1 MIALPRRFILVMGW
15 VSVTFVVAFAIV
27 QIRTQTMPSP
37 SLAALALFAGAFL
50 LLVVDRDPDRLPR
63 WKAALGTVAGAAVPV
78 LGTVAV
84 DPLRDSYASGG
95 WSVSAAGCMAVVLHW
110 RRREPLAWLLTAA
123 LVVHTLFWAGPDG
136 LDRFSVSAT
145 VLLIAVLAGGGWAL
159 QRTAG
164 DMQRSSAAERREL
177 EYRAAQDAYHAERQ
191 LRLAMTGRLAQP
203 MLQRIADARGRI
215 DPADRAECRVLEQT
229 IRDEIRG
236 RRLLNDVLRDR
247 IIALRRGGAIVQVN
261 DDGGIDDLDPAVI
274 DPMLTRVAEAI
285 APLQSDRIIIRT
297 SPADSPSALTVVA
310 TSSDPIAAALG
321 LDDGDDRVDLWLEI
335 DRPVGAPSP
344 G

>member
-1 MIALPRRFILVMGW
+1 MIALPRRFILIMGW
-15 VSVTFVVAFAIV
+15 VSMTFVVTFAIV
-27 QIRTQTMPSP
+27 QIRTQTVPGPSI
-37 SLAALALFAGAFL
+37 AALVLFAGVFL
-50 LLVVDRDPDRLPR
+50 LLFVDRDPDRLPR

-84 DPLRDSYASGG
+84 DPLRDSYDSGG
-95 WSVSAAGCMAVVLHW
+95 WSVRAAGCMVVVLYW

-123 LVVHTLFWAGPDG
+123 LVAHTMLWAGPGG
-136 LDRFSVSAT
+136 LDRFSVSRT
-145 VLLIAVLAGGGWAL
+145 VLLVAVLAGGGWAL
-159 QRTAG
+159 QRTTR
-164 DMQRSSAAERREL
+164 DMQRSSAAERREI
-177 EYRAAQDAYHAERQ
+177 EYLAAQDAYHAERQ
-191 LRLAMTGRLAQP
+191 LRFVTTGRLAAP
-203 MLQRIADARGRI
+203 MLQRIADARGRL
-215 DPADRAECRVLEQT
+215 DPADRAECRVLEET

-247 IIALRRGGAIVQVN
+247 IMALRRRGSIVQVN
-261 DDGGIDDLDPAVI
+261 DDGGIDDLEPAVV

-285 APLQSDRIIIRT
+285 APLTSDRIVIRT
-297 SPADSPSALTVVA
+297 SAADSPSALTVVA

-335 DRPVGAPSP
+335 DRPVGTPS

>member
-15 VSVTFVVAFAIV
+15 VSMTFVVAFAIV

-37 SLAALALFAGAFL
+37 SIAALALFAGAFL
-50 LLVVDRDPDRLPR
+50 LLFVDRDPDRLPR
-63 WKAALGTVAGAAVPV
+63 WKAALGTVAGAAIPV

-123 LVVHTLFWAGPDG
+123 LVVHTMLWAGPDG

-145 VLLIAVLAGGGWAL
+145 VLLVAVLAGGGWAL
-159 QRTAG
+159 QRTAR
-164 DMQRSSAAERREL
+164 DMDRSSAAERREL

-191 LRLAMTGRLAQP
+191 LRFVTTGRLAAP

-215 DPADRAECRVLEQT
+215 DAADRAECRVLEQT

-247 IIALRRGGAIVQVN
+247 IMALRWRGAIVQVN
-261 DDGGIDDLDPAVI
+261 DDGGIDDLEPAVVE
-274 DPMLTRVAEAI
+274 PMLTRVAEAI
-285 APLQSDRIIIRT
+285 APLTSDRIVIRT

-335 DRPVGAPSP
+335 DRPVGAPP

>member
-27 QIRTQTMPSP
+27 QIRTQTMPGP

-191 LRLAMTGRLAQP
+191 LR
-203 MLQRIADARGRI
+203 I
-215 DPADRAECRVLEQT
+215 DPADGAECRVLEQT

-274 DPMLTRVAEAI
+274 DPLLTRVAEAI

-321 LDDGDDRVDLWLEI
+321 LDDGDDRVDLWLEL

-344 G
+344 R